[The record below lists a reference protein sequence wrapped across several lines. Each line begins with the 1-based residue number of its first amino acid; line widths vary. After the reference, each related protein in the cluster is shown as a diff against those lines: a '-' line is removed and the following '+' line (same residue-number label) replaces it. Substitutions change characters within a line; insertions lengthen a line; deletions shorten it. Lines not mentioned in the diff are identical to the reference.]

1 MKNKL
6 ICGNSVDELK
16 NLTSESVDLTLTS
29 PPYDGI
35 RSYDGYTFD
44 FKSIAKELL
53 RITKQGGIVVWI
65 IGDEMIDGSESGT
78 SFQHVL
84 FFKEIGFKLHD
95 TMIWNKNNFTDTG
108 SLKVRYANVFDYMFI
123 LSKGKPKTFN
133 PIKDRKNKHYGT
145 LQHGTVIQKDGT
157 KKRVVGHNKRYFAEY
172 GQRHNIWSVNPCK
185 QRIAHPAR
193 FPETLVK
200 DHIISWSNE
209 GDMLLDPFC
218 GSGTL
223 CKMAKQLNRNFIGI
237 DISEKYLKI
246 AKSRTSQEYLLEAI

>member
-6 ICGNSVDELK
+6 ICGNSADELK
-16 NLTSESVDLTLTS
+16 NLASESVDLTLTS

-44 FKSIAKELL
+44 FISIAKELL
-53 RITKQGGIVVWI
+53 RITKKGGIVVWI
-65 IGDEMIDGSESGT
+65 IGDEVIDGSESGT

-108 SLKVRYANVFDYMFI
+108 SLKIRYANVFDYMFI

-133 PIKDRKNKHYGT
+133 PIKDRKNKHSGT

-157 KKRVVGHNKRYFAEY
+157 KKRVVGHNKRYISEY
-172 GQRHNIWSVNPCK
+172 GQRHNIWNVNPCK
-185 QRIAHPAR
+185 QRISHPAR
-193 FPETLVK
+193 FPEALVK

-209 GDMLLDPFC
+209 GDVILDPFC
-218 GSGTL
+218 GSGTT

-237 DISEKYLKI
+237 EISQKYLQI
-246 AKSRTSQEYLLEAI
+246 AKRRTSQEYLLERI